1 MNPEFAVAC
10 LQDAFWERR
19 AIAVRYA
26 PLEAIRAS
34 AGDEDK
40 DVREQA
46 WVRLNDTRTK
56 DTP

>member
-1 MNPEFAVAC
+1 
-10 LQDAFWERR
+10 
-19 AIAVRYA
+19 VRYA